1 MGRELSSSRVSL
13 NRAQR
18 YWLAAVVP
26 VLVAIPFWWRTH
38 YIETEQT
45 TTIYLA
51 VVATLATAWIVL
63 SLLRLTPWR
72 RIPRQTMT
80 VLMPVA
86 AFALT
91 VFAILIDHSWWLN
104 KVTSLLVGFTIQTSA
119 VCGFWIWRKI
129 GKPPP
134 SKQCISATYWIVA
147 GATFLAL
154 LWENRMWWEVFGP
167 TNLPYW
173 FASLTLLT
181 LVMLRLL
188 RGSDYEDVAFVMT
201 SSRATSDAGIP
212 ISGVDQDRL
221 NDHRRP
227 GSR

>member
-1 MGRELSSSRVSL
+1 MGRELSYRRFLL

-18 YWLAAVVP
+18 CWLAAVVP
-26 VLVAIPFWWRTH
+26 ALVAIPFWWQTH
-38 YIETEQT
+38 YIETAQT
-45 TTIYLA
+45 TRIYLA
-51 VVATLATAWIVL
+51 VVATLVTAWIVL
-63 SLLRLTPWR
+63 SLLRLRPWL
-72 RIPRQTMT
+72 RIPHQTMT

-86 AFALT
+86 AFSLT
-91 VFAILIDHSWWLN
+91 VLAVLIDHSWWLN

-134 SKQCISATYWIVA
+134 SKQCISATYWAVA

-173 FASLTLLT
+173 FASLALLT